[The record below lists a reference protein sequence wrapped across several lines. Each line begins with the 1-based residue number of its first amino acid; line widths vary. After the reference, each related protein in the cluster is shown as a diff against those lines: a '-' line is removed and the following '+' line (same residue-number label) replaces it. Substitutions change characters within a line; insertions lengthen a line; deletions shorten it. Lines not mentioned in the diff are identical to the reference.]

1 LPKSGSTVKVVEQG
15 SYDVNGNLR
24 TALINSKL
32 ASREG
37 YSYIGVD
44 QALGPNVDVVL
55 VDPYQAWPFA
65 KNSVDVVV
73 SSSVFE
79 HDSFFWLSFLRIAEI
94 MKPGGFL
101 YLSIPS
107 AHPVHRYPKDNW
119 RFLGDSAEALQQWA
133 HYNGQGLHVI
143 YNETLPHTK
152 IQDPREAVD
161 GVYTDVFMVFWKS
174 DVSCEETDGTCDIAQ
189 TSAAQASVLRA
200 SLSSITESFFVNMRA
215 MAEIGKYEM
224 PESARERLREIQTP
238 KTSAIVGSLTSM
250 SVAPIGDSADVV
262 RLPYNLLEYMNCEFA
277 VSYKLSA
284 PDIPAGAVYLQYS
297 MQMILGGACSL
308 HRYLILTLRE
318 LQDPAALDVAVA
330 AFAREFGI
338 SIAGLAATRAQ
349 IWSDREQLVQHIFSA
364 MAGK

>member
-1 LPKSGSTVKVVEQG
+1 MHGSAWLFANLFFTWCDTWLLNTGNTVKVVEQG

-24 TALINSKL
+24 TALVNSKL

-44 QALGPNVDVVL
+44 QTLGPNVDVVL
-55 VDPYQAWPFA
+55 ADPYQAWPFA

-133 HYNGQGLHVI
+133 VYNGQHLHVV

-152 IQDPREAVD
+152 IQDPKEAVN

-174 DVSCEETDGTCDIAQ
+174 DVSCEGADGTCEIAESS
-189 TSAAQASVLRA
+189 TAQAAVLRA
-200 SLSSITESFFVNMRA
+200 SLRGITESFFVNMRT

-224 PESARERLREIQTP
+224 PESARQRLRGY
-238 KTSAIVGSLTSM
+238 SHR
-250 SVAPIGDSADVV
+250 
-262 RLPYNLLEYMNCEFA
+262 RLP
-277 VSYKLSA
+277 
-284 PDIPAGAVYLQYS
+284 P
-297 MQMILGGACSL
+297 
-308 HRYLILTLRE
+308 
-318 LQDPAALDVAVA
+318 
-330 AFAREFGI
+330 
-338 SIAGLAATRAQ
+338 
-349 IWSDREQLVQHIFSA
+349 W
-364 MAGK
+364 